1 HMACYY
7 IVISSTHLSNG
18 HFRNIKGVF
27 RGPLCR
33 NGNLEYAEKEK
44 TLAKALED
52 LKANFYCQLCDK
64 QYYKHQEFDNHI
76 NSYDHAHK
84 QRLKELKQRE
94 FARNVASKLRK
105 DEQKQ
110 ERALRRLHKLA
121 EQRREVQCAPG
132 SGPMFKSTTVAVE
145 SLNKSCFMEKD
156 ENQNIAEQETES
168 QISWPYRGITK
179 KQTLRQKIAFSFSF
193 PKRAS
198 LKLESSAAVF
208 CESTEEKKLINYN
221 TEMVTHQKSSSKSA
235 LNDAMP
241 QSDLCAFLVY
251 SEDRSVSPISHFTAV
266 PGGSD
271 LSLDLEESN
280 IPENKE
286 DNGQE
291 ESTISNAPQP
301 MSCEVNSFQS
311 QEKDNTSLRRPS
323 QPFIS
328 VVGRD
333 GKTIF
338 QWPSEMVYFTKTEPS
353 ISFGCNPLHFDFRGS
368 QFRKSTDDFQNKND
382 QELSFISEKSPK
394 TSSVSCEFSTEEAT
408 CKVEKKI
415 RKCHLHSSDAQSKYK
430 HLKNWA
436 QSSKRA
442 EDKLQGRERRHYRSQ
457 HKKRHKRRS
466 RREKEDH
473 SELEQSANM
482 KKWTK
487 LHKQEGFESQF
498 KGCAAQREQPLEK
511 SKQSAQNQAENNSIV
526 SSAGSSVEAEK
537 VLDNSGEIVDVSALE
552 QTMMTQNDSHRLSM
566 IPSDRETSASDHS
579 SPTIPKKRKS
589 DSQSKEDNVWS
600 DQAQCGVSEE
610 LGEEEKEEEDVFCQ
624 NHGCKRQRIDQ
635 TTPLPDE
642 HAVFVLNE
650 SVGTMD
656 IDSTWNTPDLKDTA
670 PCDAVKG
677 DNAAGEASIDKNP
690 IPCFSEINSQA
701 VTERDLQPKDTN
713 QLPIVRNCD
722 SATEQE
728 SANECKKCPISSRV
742 KEKEKVSHDKSCQH
756 TPPLPGFQLRDEE
769 MPKCAIRGPFN
780 PMLCFTSQLNG
791 VETHGLLHSH
801 THKHV
806 LHQKVFSPK
815 LRPTLPISSP
825 VLHPVHL
832 ASAIPSSSI
841 TVLQHHSTFLPAQPS
856 LFAQVVPVSRFPLA
870 PEITPFI
877 TSSQVSM
884 VAPPS
889 IHTTAV
895 TFHTLPQPQVFRP
908 LLHPPAPFPPLL
920 PHHTTVIPLQPLF

>member
-1 HMACYY
+1 MACYY

-33 NGNLEYAEKEK
+33 NGNLNYAEKEK

-121 EQRREVQCAPG
+121 EQRREVQCSAPG

-145 SLNKSCFMEKD
+145 NFNKSCFMDKE

-168 QISWPYRGITK
+168 QIPWPYREKAK
-179 KQTLRQKIAFSFSF
+179 KQTLRRKIAFSFSF

-208 CESTEEKKLINYN
+208 CESTEEKKLIKYD
-221 TEMVTHQKSSSKSA
+221 TEVMTHQKSSTKSS

-241 QSDLCAFLVY
+241 ASDLCAFLVY
-251 SEDRSVSPISHFTAV
+251 SEDRSVSPISHFPTV
-266 PGGSD
+266 PGSSD
-271 LSLDLEESN
+271 LSLDSEESN

-286 DNGQE
+286 DSGQE
-291 ESTISNAPQP
+291 ESTTSDAPQP
-301 MSCEVNSFQS
+301 TSCDVNSFQS
-311 QEKDNTSLRRPS
+311 QEKDNACLRRPS

-338 QWPSEMVYFTKTEPS
+338 QWPSEMVCVTKTEPS
-353 ISFGCNPLHFDFRGS
+353 ISFSCNPLHFDFRGS
-368 QFRKSTDDFQNKND
+368 QFRKSPDDFQNKND
-382 QELSFISEKSPK
+382 QELSFISEKSQK
-394 TSSVSCEFSTEEAT
+394 TSSPSCEISTEEAT
-408 CKVEKKI
+408 CRVERNI
-415 RKCHLHSSDAQSKYK
+415 RKCHLFSSNARRKCK
-430 HLKNWA
+430 RLKNWA
-436 QSSKRA
+436 QSGKRA
-442 EDKLQGRERRHYRSQ
+442 DDKLKGRDRRHYRSQ

-466 RREKEDH
+466 RWEEEDH
-473 SELEQSANM
+473 SEPEQSANM

-487 LHKQEGFESQF
+487 LHKREGFESQLR
-498 KGCAAQREQPLEK
+498 GCVAQQEQPLEK
-511 SKQSAQNQAENNSIV
+511 SKQSAQNQAENNSV
-526 SSAGSSVEAEK
+526 ASSAGDSVEAEK
-537 VLDNSGEIVDVSALE
+537 VLDNSGGMVDVPALG
-552 QTMMTQNDSHRLSM
+552 QTMITQNDSHGLSV

-579 SPTIPKKRKS
+579 SLTIPKKRQN
-589 DSQSKEDNVWS
+589 DSQSKEVNVSS
-600 DQAQCGVSEE
+600 DHTQCGVIEE
-610 LGEEEKEEEDVFCQ
+610 LDEEDEDVLPL
-624 NHGCKRQRIDQ
+624 NHGRKRQKLDQ
-635 TTPLPDE
+635 SPTTHLPDE
-642 HAVFVLNE
+642 HPVFVLNGSDGMADME
-650 SVGTMD
+650 
-656 IDSTWNTPDLKDTA
+656 STWNILNVKDPGT
-670 PCDAVKG
+670 CDPEEE
-677 DNAAGEASIDKNP
+677 DDAADEASIDKNP
-690 IPCFSEINSQA
+690 ISTSEINSQA
-701 VTERDLQPKDTN
+701 LPERDLQPKDTN
-713 QLPIVRNCD
+713 QLPTVQNGD

-728 SANECKKCPISSRV
+728 SENECKKCAITSRV

-756 TPPLPGFQLRDEE
+756 TPPLPSFQLLDEE
-769 MPKCAIRGPFN
+769 RQNCAIRSPFN

-791 VETHGLLHSH
+791 VERHGLLHGH
-801 THKHV
+801 THKQV
-806 LHQKVFSPK
+806 LHQKVFSAK
-815 LRPTLPISSP
+815 LRSTLPISSP
-825 VLHPVHL
+825 ILHPVHL
-832 ASAIPSSSI
+832 PSAIPSSSI

-856 LFAQVVPVSRFPLA
+856 LFTQVVPVTRLPLA

-884 VAPPS
+884 VAPPT

-895 TFHTLPQPQVFRP
+895 TFHTLPRPQVFRP

-920 PHHTTVIPLQPLF
+920 PPHTTVIPLQPLF